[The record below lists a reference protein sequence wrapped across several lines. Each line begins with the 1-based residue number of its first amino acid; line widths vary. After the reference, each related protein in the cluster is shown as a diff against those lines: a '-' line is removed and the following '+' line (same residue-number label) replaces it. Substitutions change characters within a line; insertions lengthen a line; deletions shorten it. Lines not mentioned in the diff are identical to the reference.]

1 MKHKLS
7 WIAILL
13 IAMGGLSAPAS
24 ALLKCGGPTIRASDS
39 PFNTS
44 PGIVNQDVGIT
55 DEELVRI
62 GLLTEIA
69 GLYRSTY
76 GQSKLPVGST
86 FKMVYKDNSR
96 ECATVVS
103 KLASPGVFPVAGS
116 QRSGGG
122 PLEVEGTSLYIQMF
136 NLNKPEVG
144 WYTVCYDYYSN
155 GTLTATECSVHPW

>member
-1 MKHKLS
+1 MKHKPS

-13 IAMGGLSAPAS
+13 IATSVFSAPAS
-24 ALLKCGGPTIRASDS
+24 ALLKCGGPTIRASDA
-39 PFNTS
+39 PFSTS
-44 PGIVNQDVGIT
+44 PGIVNQDVSIAD
-55 DEELVRI
+55 DEFVRV
-62 GLLTEIA
+62 GLLTEMA

-76 GQSKLPVGST
+76 GLSKLPVGST

-96 ECATVVS
+96 ECATVIS

-116 QRSGGG
+116 QRVGGG
-122 PLEVEGTSLYIQMF
+122 PMEVENTSLYIKMF

-155 GTLTATECSVHPW
+155 GSLTATECTVHPW